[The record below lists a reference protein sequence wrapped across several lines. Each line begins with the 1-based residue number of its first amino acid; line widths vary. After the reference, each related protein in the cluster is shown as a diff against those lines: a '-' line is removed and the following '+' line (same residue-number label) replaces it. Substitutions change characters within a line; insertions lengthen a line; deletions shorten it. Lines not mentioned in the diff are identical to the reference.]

1 MSSGTE
7 HLKTQIKEF
16 LKWVK
21 RKRRLCIAFHNN
33 GDPDAVAAAIALA
46 EVVHSLNPPSK
57 IYVVAP
63 EGIDSASK
71 RLLKQLNLQETVLPY
86 PPPEKCSRYI
96 IVDTSTKTQ
105 LGELGKELKPKKYA
119 VLDHHVINEL
129 VKDAEISVYGTET
142 SSSSELAAMVMKE
155 VGVTVRSEVLTLLIA
170 GILYDTRMLRLAKAS
185 TFRTLAD
192 LMESGGGYS
201 EASKLL
207 TSREISKSEKV
218 AKLKGISRAGIY
230 ELNKEWLMA
239 ITCIGAH
246 ESSVLKVLIDSG
258 ADLAIAV
265 AKRKGETRVSIR
277 ATDTLINRLNAPVSA
292 SITKRLGELLGGE
305 GGGHAGAAGAK
316 IPGRVPPKEFLKA
329 LRKTLTELG
338 LRITTLEEGR
348 WLTECE

>member
-1 MSSGTE
+1 
-7 HLKTQIKEF
+7 
-16 LKWVK
+16 
-21 RKRRLCIAFHNN
+21 
-33 GDPDAVAAAIALA
+33 
-46 EVVHSLNPPSK
+46 
-57 IYVVAP
+57 
-63 EGIDSASK
+63 
-71 RLLKQLNLQETVLPY
+71 
-86 PPPEKCSRYI
+86 
-96 IVDTSTKTQ
+96 
-105 LGELGKELKPKKYA
+105 
-119 VLDHHVINEL
+119 
-129 VKDAEISVYGTET
+129 
-142 SSSSELAAMVMKE
+142 
-155 VGVTVRSEVLTLLIA
+155 
-170 GILYDTRMLRLAKAS
+170 MLRLAKAS